1 MCCVIGYSGAD
12 VTCLCREAAL
22 GPIRSIDASAIE
34 HITVDQVR
42 PITCQDFLTALRHVR
57 STVSPNDLEAYE
69 QWNRQFGSGA
79 S

>member
-1 MCCVIGYSGAD
+1 

-22 GPIRSIDASAIE
+22 GPIRSIDARAIH

-42 PITCQDFLTALRHVR
+42 PINYQDFISALRHVR
-57 STVSPNDLEAYE
+57 CTVSASDLKAFEE
-69 QWNRQFGSGA
+69 WNRQFGSGA